1 MSKNLEKIE
10 IKYETLTRSQKEVV
24 ICNQREKLKKM
35 MYPLVLGIL
44 SRTRT
49 NIVFVNHR
57 FFGINEIEDYTEVQA
72 S

>member
-35 MYPLVLGIL
+35 MYPL
-44 SRTRT
+44 
-49 NIVFVNHR
+49 
-57 FFGINEIEDYTEVQA
+57 FFGDFCLKQK
-72 S
+72 SFL